1 MYYEKKIHE
10 LELMVGAY
18 RYLEDLAKKY
28 STKYKSFDNYVFKL
42 DPCEYNISIP
52 ELDIQFWRYDDEHI
66 NVVFRLKCIIKRV
79 KDKFEYIV
87 SRFDMHEDRDYNCPT
102 EEAMIEM
109 FDKFL
114 KSDYKA
120 VQQVNQRKTL
130 KAINSL
136 AG

>member
-1 MYYEKKIHE
+1 MHYEKKIHE

-18 RYLEDLAKKY
+18 RYLGSLANKY
-28 STKYKSFDNYVFKL
+28 SAKYKSFDGYVFSL
-42 DPCEYNISIP
+42 DTCDYNISIP
-52 ELDIQFWRYDDEHI
+52 ELDIQYLRYDDEHTNI
-66 NVVFRLKCIIKRV
+66 VFRLKCIIKRV

-120 VQQVNQRKTL
+120 VQRVNQKKTL

>member
-10 LELMVGAY
+10 LELTAGAY
-18 RYLEDLAKKY
+18 RYLESLANKY
-28 STKYKSFDNYVFKL
+28 STKYKSFDGYVFSL
-42 DPCEYNISIP
+42 DTCDYNISIP
-52 ELDIQFWRYDDEHI
+52 ELDIQYLRYDDEHTNI
-66 NVVFRLKCIIKRV
+66 VFRLKCIIKRV
-79 KDKFEYIV
+79 KDKFEYTV

-114 KSDYKA
+114 KSDYKD
-120 VQQVNQRKTL
+120 VQQANQRKTL